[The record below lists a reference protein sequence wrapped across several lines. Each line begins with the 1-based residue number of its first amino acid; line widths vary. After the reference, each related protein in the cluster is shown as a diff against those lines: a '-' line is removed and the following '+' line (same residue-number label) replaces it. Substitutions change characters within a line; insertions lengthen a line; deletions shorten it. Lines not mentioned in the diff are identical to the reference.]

1 MVCSL
6 PPSPCIERQRCPHF
20 CLGHQT
26 LCQDRR
32 VKGISIV
39 PLQEKISLY
48 ADDPLLC
55 SRTWDHHC
63 IFTFCVGIYKNS
75 LVIILESVLIGKSLT
90 FVPFIPQVWGVV
102 THMPLQWVEEIT
114 YLGVQEQGRFV
125 AYLEDNINFLLSQ
138 FACKYQA

>member
-1 MVCSL
+1 MQITPYCAPGPGIIIASL
-6 PPSPCIERQRCPHF
+6 HSALEIIKKF
-20 CLGHQT
+20 
-26 LCQDRR
+26 
-32 VKGISIV
+32 
-39 PLQEKISLY
+39 
-48 ADDPLLC
+48 
-55 SRTWDHHC
+55 
-63 IFTFCVGIYKNS
+63 
-75 LVIILESVLIGKSLT
+75 IILESVLIGKSLT